1 MEPRKDLLLHL
12 LGAKQTQ
19 YGGLSFNIFTIFP
32 FVHKTISYAIF
43 NSSLSLPLLSYIFL
57 NNSKTYD
64 IFVRFLFRFISF
76 LSLAFIQRLTPVSN
90 TLTPTL
96 FLSSCLLFILSLSHS
111 LYYHSLYFYVY
122 RLSLSYS
129 FSYFISLTCTH
140 PFISLFRRFITLCL

>member
-12 LGAKQTQ
+12 LGARQTQ
-19 YGGLSFNIFTIFP
+19 YGRLSFNIFTIFP

-76 LSLAFIQRLTPVSN
+76 LSLTFIQRLTPVSN

-111 LYYHSLYFYVY
+111 LYQ
-122 RLSLSYS
+122 S
-129 FSYFISLTCTH
+129 FSLFLCLSFISFLPLCYFISLTCTH
-140 PFISLFRRFITLCL
+140 PSISLFRRFITLCL